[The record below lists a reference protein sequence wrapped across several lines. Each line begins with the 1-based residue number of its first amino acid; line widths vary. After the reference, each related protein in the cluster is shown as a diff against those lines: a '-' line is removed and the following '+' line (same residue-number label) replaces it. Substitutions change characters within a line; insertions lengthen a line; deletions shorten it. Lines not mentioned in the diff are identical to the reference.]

1 MRDEFL
7 WVEKYRPKTIDDCI
21 LPEDTKQTFKN
32 FLDKGEVP
40 NLLLAGPAGCGK
52 TTVAKALCNELGV
65 DYYVING
72 SDEGRFLDTVR
83 NNAKNFAS
91 TVSLSSTAKHKVIII
106 DEADNTTNDVQL
118 LLRASIEEFSGNCR
132 FIFTCNYK
140 NRIIEPLHSR
150 CAVVEFGIGGKH
162 KPAIA
167 AAFFKRIQEILDAE
181 GIKYDNKVLVEL
193 INKHFPDWRRV
204 LNECQRY
211 SSGGE
216 IDSGILATFSDV
228 KINDLVKNLKD
239 KNFAE
244 VRKWVVN
251 NLDNDSSVLLRRI
264 YDALYGTLENNSIPA
279 AVLIIAKYQYQI
291 AFVADQEINML
302 ACLTEIMVSVNSN
315 DSSSCYFSNWYGST
329 TNHGD
334 IELVEV

>member
-1 MRDEFL
+1 MTSRDEFL
-7 WVEKYRPKTIDDCI
+7 WVEKYRPKTIEDCI
-21 LPEDTKQTFKN
+21 LPDTIKKTFID

-118 LLRASIEEFSGNCR
+118 LLRAFTEEFSGNCR
-132 FIFTCNYK
+132 FIFTCNFK
-140 NRIIEPLHSR
+140 NKIIEPLHSR
-150 CAVVEFGIGGKH
+150 CAVVEFGIGGKQ

-167 AAFFKRIQEILDAE
+167 AAFYKRIQQILDAE
-181 GIKYDNKVLVEL
+181 EIKYDNKVLVEL

-211 SSGGE
+211 SVGGQ
-216 IDSGILATFSDV
+216 IDTGILASFTELAV
-228 KINDLVKNLKD
+228 NELIKNLKE
-239 KNFAE
+239 KNFPE
-244 VRKWVVN
+244 VRKWIVS
-251 NLDNDSSVLLRRI
+251 NLDNDTAILLRRI
-264 YDALYGTLENNSIPA
+264 YDVLYDSLVPNSIPS
-279 AVLIIAKYQYQI
+279 AVLVLAKYQYQA

-302 ACLTEIMVSVNSN
+302 ACLTEIMVE
-315 DSSSCYFSNWYGST
+315 CEFK
-329 TNHGD
+329 
-334 IELVEV
+334 